1 MEDAK
6 DAALVGGRK
15 PQRFIPFS
23 QGNRDC
29 VGQTLARLNL
39 ATTLAQLF
47 GNFSFALAAEVGRA
61 VHLCTLG
68 LERGWRGPLSSCCT
82 PEATPLA
89 AAVRAHPCIHCNT
102 PPSMPEGTARPANW
116 LRRPHRL
123 PCCIQSVQTF

>member
-47 GNFSFALAAEVGRA
+47 GNFSFRLAAEVGRA
-61 VHLCTLG
+61 VHLCSHS
-68 LERGWRGPLSSCCT
+68 LERVVYGLPSSCCT
-82 PEATPLA
+82 LGRMPFA
-89 AAVRAHPCIHCNT
+89 AAVCTCPCI
-102 PPSMPEGTARPANW
+102 
-116 LRRPHRL
+116 L
-123 PCCIQSVQTF
+123 

>member
-1 MEDAK
+1 MLCELSASRRVVAITERRARARLLQAGVEDAK

-47 GNFSFALAAEVGRA
+47 GNFSFKLAAEVGRA
-61 VHLCTLG
+61 VHLRTHG
-68 LERGWRGPLSSCCT
+68 LKRG
-82 PEATPLA
+82 
-89 AAVRAHPCIHCNT
+89 RAWPALLVLHP
-102 PPSMPEGTARPANW
+102 PK
-116 LRRPHRL
+116 
-123 PCCIQSVQTF
+123 